1 MFRQTCIQKY
11 VDNLNKILSFF
22 LLSIVTGSIVIGV
35 YLVFFAYLGEEVTW
49 QTLVP
54 LRFLLLDI
62 SSIIGIQFNLG
73 IIFLFFWF
81 VYLIVYVVC
90 ASKPVPLFNNSRDEQ
105 SSKNTLKILDFN
117 SSNSLYVAIQWFSGY
132 FLLSIVIDL
141 VQQSFGIRIGNP
153 LVANPLL
160 SFFNLTTAS
169 LNEEILFRV
178 IFLGIPLSLM
188 FFSFKNSFI
197 SCLVHPGKYLSV
209 KSNLGKNMV
218 LLLIF
223 ANSVFFGLSHVVF
236 GGNYEVGKI
245 TQASM
250 GGLFLGWLYYRY
262 GLGASIVFHWIS
274 NYVLFS
280 YGLLGFVFFDSS
292 WTDESSNYF
301 LMPISVA
308 FVIVG
313 FLFIYKYSRKLLERL
328 SKTRKEIT

>member
-1 MFRQTCIQKY
+1 LFRQTCIQTYAYK
-11 VDNLNKILSFF
+11 LNKALSFF
-22 LLSIVTGSIVIGV
+22 LFLIITGSIAIGV
-35 YLVFFAYLGEEVTW
+35 YLVFFASVGKEVTW

-62 SSIIGIQFNLG
+62 SNISSIQFNLG
-73 IIFLFFWF
+73 TVFLFFWL
-81 VYLIVYVVC
+81 VYLIVYIVC
-90 ASKPVPLFNNSRDEQ
+90 ASKPVPLFNNSKDEQ
-105 SSKNTLKILDFN
+105 SSKNAFKILDFN

-132 FLLSIVIDL
+132 FLLSLVIDL
-141 VQQSFGIRIGNP
+141 VQQLFGIRIGSP

-160 SFFNLTTAS
+160 SFFNLTTAP

-178 IFLGIPLSLM
+178 IFLGIPLSLI

-197 SCLVHPGKYLSV
+197 SCLVHPSKNLSV
-209 KSNLGKNMV
+209 RSNRGKNIV

-245 TQASM
+245 TQASL
-250 GGLFLGWLYYRY
+250 GGMFLGWLYYRY
-262 GLGASIVFHWIS
+262 GLGTSIIFHWIS

-280 YGLLGFVFFDSS
+280 YGLMGFLFFNSS
-292 WTDESSNYF
+292 WTEESSNYF

-308 FVIVG
+308 FIIVG
-313 FLFIYKYSRKLLERL
+313 FLFIYKYSRKFLERL
-328 SKTRKEIT
+328 SKIKKEVT